1 MGAPSKDRKAGG
13 KNKRGRER
21 NTNKLI
27 IGKTKWKKKNIRR
40 KSKRKTKFISIC
52 KSFNFFYLCMLS
64 RNWNR
69 SIIPIVLISK
79 NYH

>member
-27 IGKTKWKKKNIRR
+27 IGKTKLEKKKH
-40 KSKRKTKFISIC
+40 KKKK
-52 KSFNFFYLCMLS
+52 
-64 RNWNR
+64 
-69 SIIPIVLISK
+69 
-79 NYH
+79 